1 MGETSNSKFFPCR
14 HAAFP
19 PFPGERNT
27 RRHKV
32 NHCLAPPRNA
42 PTGAHTSPLRVRIS
56 PARWTWRSDPSV
68 ALALTSPR
76 SERHS
81 PCRPRPARV
90 ALPVPGTLPDFEQQ
104 FPPQRSRQLAGW
116 QRVTGDSP
124 TAAAGLWPRA
134 GARGSPRPG
143 WAQEALEAF
152 FCDNSYFFPAVGFC
166 APWPRTS
173 LASRLCRPMVMWL
186 KDGRWLC
193 FGQRAH
199 AFQPTQRTPLS

>member
-1 MGETSNSKFFPCR
+1 MASHGPRCLRPALRRPAPQPGARVYTHGVRRSHLDSGSGRQRAQGKAAGWGCPGPQGGHHHRLEPPHCSCPAFWLRKPPSPGPET
-14 HAAFP
+14 AAP
-19 PFPGERNT
+19 SSPQRVLSQPAQT
-27 RRHKV
+27 AA
-32 NHCLAPPRNA
+32 LATA
-42 PTGAHTSPLRVRIS
+42 LAQGPTG
-56 PARWTWRSDPSV
+56 RSS
-68 ALALTSPR
+68 A
-76 SERHS
+76 
-81 PCRPRPARV
+81 
-90 ALPVPGTLPDFEQQ
+90 
-104 FPPQRSRQLAGW
+104 SR
-116 QRVTGDSP
+116 
-124 TAAAGLWPRA
+124 GLW
-134 GARGSPRPG
+134 GSPRPG